1 MGMPGGPWE
10 QAVVPF
16 LAASPK
22 AALTT
27 AKTARAVEFWTMKSA
42 QFLIT
47 SFPPS
52 PILQMLAKLACGLNK
67 PNRQTLVS
75 SRSVPQLFSQMPVSS
90 MWVLGSCLL
99 LCCLGLR
106 LSCCVARAPMWNA
119 GAALPQSRLF
129 MRDRALLAFVTVV
142 LASVSFVLACIKR
155 SKWPGGRKL
164 FLATSTVSSLM
175 LIDSSQQRL
184 STSTVTVPQSIW

>member
-1 MGMPGGPWE
+1 MPGGPWE

-22 AALTT
+22 AALST
-27 AKTARAVEFWTMKSA
+27 AKTACAVEFWTMKSA

-75 SRSVPQLFSQMPVSS
+75 P
-90 MWVLGSCLL
+90 
-99 LCCLGLR
+99 
-106 LSCCVARAPMWNA
+106 
-119 GAALPQSRLF
+119 AALQPDACQQYVSTGELP
-129 MRDRALLAFVTVV
+129 AFV
-142 LASVSFVLACIKR
+142 L
-155 SKWPGGRKL
+155 PG
-164 FLATSTVSSLM
+164 A
-175 LIDSSQQRL
+175 
-184 STSTVTVPQSIW
+184 

>member
-22 AALTT
+22 AALSA

-106 LSCCVARAPMWNA
+106 LSCAVWQEHLCEMLVLHFLSLGFLW
-119 GAALPQSRLF
+119 GIELCLPLLLWSLLLLVLS
-129 MRDRALLAFVTVV
+129 LLA
-142 LASVSFVLACIKR
+142 
-155 SKWPGGRKL
+155 
-164 FLATSTVSSLM
+164 
-175 LIDSSQQRL
+175 
-184 STSTVTVPQSIW
+184 